1 VEQLRGLTK
10 AATIDMMRKQS
21 LLFCF
26 LIETAATFSP
36 GRGVAQTCRR
46 SFHSAAQHRRN
57 HDAHEDEP
65 SKPPP
70 STTTATTTTMVPM
83 VQNPITKRNIQ
94 LGGPTY
100 KELLKEGGWVQ
111 HEGTLK
117 RLDLAALRTYQLA
130 TKNHLNDNHQD
141 QQETL
146 SYDSNED
153 GCSRGPEKW
162 YCITPV
168 VVVLEDE
175 TKLASSSSSF
185 TTPQRRRNL
194 SPEEVKLLQE
204 QLLFVH
210 KPSGMNCVPSRDDL
224 LSVAPSEDKSSSS
237 SSLASQISTYFG
249 ETAKPCHRLDRDTS
263 GIVVFGRTPESH
275 RDLSK
280 QFEQRTTT
288 KSYTALLAGCPPDA
302 ASTSS
307 SLGQVVDLPIGK
319 VPTKEGF
326 NRWAIG
332 GDKPRQAI
340 THWRVEKTFT
350 IQGAM
355 YSKVMLEPKTGRG
368 HQLRLHMKALGCPI
382 LGDTIHGNNEN
393 ENENNN
399 PIGTGVAMCAPR
411 LCLHAQ
417 TLQVDWNG
425 LRLEAESVSPF

>member
-1 VEQLRGLTK
+1 MK
-10 AATIDMMRKQS
+10 
-21 LLFCF
+21 
-26 LIETAATFSP
+26 
-36 GRGVAQTCRR
+36 
-46 SFHSAAQHRRN
+46 N
-57 HDAHEDEP
+57 HHPHEEDEP
-65 SKPPP
+65 TKPPP
-70 STTTATTTTMVPM
+70 PTTTTTTTTPM

-100 KELLKEGGWVQ
+100 KELLNAGGWVQ
-111 HEGTLK
+111 HEGTVK
-117 RLDLAALRTYQLA
+117 RLDLAALRTYQSA
-130 TKNHLNDNHQD
+130 TKSPSNENNKNFFQH
-141 QQETL
+141 ETR
-146 SYDSNED
+146 SNDSNED
-153 GCSRGPEKW
+153 SSSRGPEKW

-168 VVVLEDE
+168 VVLLEDE
-175 TKLASSSSSF
+175 TVSSSS
-185 TTPQRRRNL
+185 TTPRRRRPL
-194 SPEEVKLLQE
+194 SPEEAKLLQE

-224 LSVAPSEDKSSSS
+224 ISLSPLVDNSSSSTSS
-237 SSLASQISTYFG
+237 SSLASQISAYFG

-263 GIVVFGRTPESH
+263 GIVVFGRTAESH
-275 RDLSK
+275 RDVSK

-288 KSYTALLAGCPPDA
+288 KFYTALIAGCPLPNSID
-302 ASTSS
+302 SSS

-355 YSKVMLEPKTGRG
+355 YSKVVLEPKTGRG

-382 LGDTIHGNNEN
+382 LGDTIHGNNNENYDEN
-393 ENENNN
+393 ENDDHIH
-399 PIGTGVAMCAPR
+399 IGSGVATCAPR
-411 LCLHAQ
+411 LCLHAH